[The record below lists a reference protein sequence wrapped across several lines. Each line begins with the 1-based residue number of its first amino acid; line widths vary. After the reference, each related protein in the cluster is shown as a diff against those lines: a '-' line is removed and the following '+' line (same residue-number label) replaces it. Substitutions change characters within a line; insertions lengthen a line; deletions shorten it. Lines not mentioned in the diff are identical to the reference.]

1 MRALVVFYS
10 LTGTTRRVAQTLAA
24 ELGADLEEIRC
35 SRYRPG
41 FFGFWRAG
49 YASWRSKIPEI
60 VPPTRDPGDYE
71 LVAVGGPVWAWN
83 ASTPVR
89 AYLMGEATRFPS
101 VAFFVTVGGVGYEK
115 ALATMEALASRKPAS
130 TLVLRTE
137 DFKRGRDQVA
147 VSSFAAALGG
157 RSKAA

>member
-10 LTGTTRRVAQTLAA
+10 LSGTTRRVAQTLAA

-71 LVAVGGPVWAWN
+71 LVAVGGPVCKNRSKPA
-83 ASTPVR
+83 PD
-89 AYLMGEATRFPS
+89 F
-101 VAFFVTVGGVGYEK
+101 
-115 ALATMEALASRKPAS
+115 SRKRQVISAHS
-130 TLVLRTE
+130 
-137 DFKRGRDQVA
+137 GR
-147 VSSFAAALGG
+147 
-157 RSKAA
+157 